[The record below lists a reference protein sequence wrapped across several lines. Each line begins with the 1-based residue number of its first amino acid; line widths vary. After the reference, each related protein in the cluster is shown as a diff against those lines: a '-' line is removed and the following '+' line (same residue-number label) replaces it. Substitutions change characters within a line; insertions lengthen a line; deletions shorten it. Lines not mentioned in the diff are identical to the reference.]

1 MKKSNTLIGQIQEST
16 GLTLRRIA
24 QFLHIDSGWL
34 SKYVRNE
41 RMLPAKTTLTL
52 LDLFR
57 LIQETNP
64 AMLPPPDA
72 KQQEKW
78 RLEATMKQFEAK
90 AMEQE
95 WLQMQTA
102 VDAALRLKQLA
113 EDLPKKMHL
122 TPLQIQWAGIQVY
135 LADKVIAAK
144 GPAAQQ
150 NLYMKWQLCLKEVEL
165 LEMAVKGE

>member
-1 MKKSNTLIGQIQEST
+1 
-16 GLTLRRIA
+16 
-24 QFLHIDSGWL
+24 
-34 SKYVRNE
+34 
-41 RMLPAKTTLTL
+41 MLPAQTMLTL

-57 LIQETNP
+57 FVQETTP
-64 AMLPPPDA
+64 ATLPPPDA

-78 RLEATMKQFEAK
+78 RLEASMKQYEAK

-95 WLQMQTA
+95 FLQMQTA
-102 VDAALRLKQLA
+102 VAAAIRLKQLA

-144 GPAAQQ
+144 GPVAQQ
-150 NLYMKWQLCLKEVEL
+150 NLYMKWQLCLREVEL
-165 LEMAVKGE
+165 LEAAMKGEW